1 MWMSAL
7 RAPLIVLT
15 CVITSMVATTA
26 AVQDQAIDYK
36 VITLPVKVRQMKF
49 QHSSDIDVLGSE
61 TVNMTL

>member
-15 CVITSMVATTA
+15 CAITSMVATTA

-36 VITLPVKVRQMKF
+36 VITLPAKVRHNKSQRF
-49 QHSSDIDVLGSE
+49 DQI
-61 TVNMTL
+61 